1 MPFYRWKYEVHVNGT
16 WKFSLYK
23 NNLIFFTQEKLSM
36 LFGEVIDDCSEN
48 HAQHAISGQS
58 EEFLSFLTLRR
69 LMSYIYGAPILDV
82 SRSHTTTQHSR

>member
-23 NNLIFFTQEKLSM
+23 SNLIFFRQEKLFM

-48 HAQHAISGQS
+48 HAQHTISGQS
-58 EEFLSFLTLRR
+58 EEFLSFLKCVHLKTLSVGKI
-69 LMSYIYGAPILDV
+69 M
-82 SRSHTTTQHSR
+82 